1 MCTTNPWLTFK
12 KVNPTTDVNLGGDTT
27 QGAYQNWEAH
37 RLKNNGRRRMR
48 VIYAEDMM
56 RMDPNSSIEQLDE
69 IAPCGQP
76 PRRADPEGQSWSFLP
91 VIVALPPVFL
101 FDADLLRRGCPR
113 RADIHERYHSSSLTE
128 PAIVS
133 GLALRAAAW

>member
-1 MCTTNPWLTFK
+1 
-12 KVNPTTDVNLGGDTT
+12 
-27 QGAYQNWEAH
+27 
-37 RLKNNGRRRMR
+37 MR

-91 VIVALPPVFL
+91 VIVALPPVLL

-128 PAIVS
+128 PAISIGPRPPGRGLVKATMVS
-133 GLALRAAAW
+133 GSPAARVQLQPPQCRPPPA